1 MLPFVSVLH
10 RLQCLKNKWVLSVRF
25 LFFWMETKVL
35 HSPFKFSLKKKE
47 IWRSRSKLKAE
58 KPHRNKWGSVSLQ
71 KAKQQR
77 GLSLTHAGFVA
88 IIQMVF
94 LSLYYNRKSWPVG
107 LITRSNCI
115 IGPYDAVS
123 VGDQTSS
130 QARTCGI
137 DAPILCLFDIGLH
150 DIHYSCLTKAL
161 NTGRKPESGTVVQ
174 RSPLVSR
181 LIKRNSALL
190 SCSRTRV
197 VFQQHVP
204 QAEYRS

>member
-71 KAKQQR
+71 KAKPWTKPNTCR
-77 GLSLTHAGFVA
+77 FCGHNTD
-88 IIQMVF
+88 VF